1 MSLKHVLLQGREK
14 IPGKDNEAMKGLKLE
29 KYESLFPRVY
39 RTKGVVHMDI
49 LENLA
54 AHSVLTGCAII
65 FEMTVS
71 PSLFIK
77 SSIYACRADMYQM
90 INHLHQKK
98 LGLIDPLRSNMKRI
112 FELLKS

>member
-54 AHSVLTGCAII
+54 AIRDYFYFMHRMHRSKLVRAI
-65 FEMTVS
+65 
-71 PSLFIK
+71 
-77 SSIYACRADMYQM
+77 
-90 INHLHQKK
+90 
-98 LGLIDPLRSNMKRI
+98 
-112 FELLKS
+112 